1 MGAFHG
7 LIKLESEDLVDPI
20 KIDEAG
26 KILSRK
32 IRGAFHW
39 IIKLDPEDLVGLT
52 TCKRKTLQRSS

>member
-1 MGAFHG
+1 
-7 LIKLESEDLVDPI
+7 VDPI

>member
-1 MGAFHG
+1 V
-7 LIKLESEDLVDPI
+7 LIKLESEDLVGPI

-32 IRGAFHW
+32 IKGAFHW
-39 IIKLDPEDLVGLT
+39 MIKLDPEDLVGLT